1 LRIEFTVPDPD
12 PLAQALR
19 AIPARRRAAAVRAA
33 LARALTGQPA
43 TVPDHLV
50 PLVAVLDRI
59 AAALERGAST
69 PAPARAEPAPA
80 PDPWATP
87 ADPAAVRQA
96 LWDGL
101 AAFGV
106 GEDERP

>member
-1 LRIEFTVPDPD
+1 MRIEFTVPDPD

-33 LARALTGQPA
+33 LARALIDDPPTG
-43 TVPDHLV
+43 PDRLA
-50 PLVAVLDRI
+50 PLVAALERI
-59 AAALERGAST
+59 AAALERGALSA
-69 PAPARAEPAPA
+69 PAPAAPA
-80 PDPWATP
+80 AASDPWATP

-106 GEDERP
+106 TEGETP